1 MHSTFCPLCHLLQI
15 SYLDQTLITILIR
28 VVIINQFQTYLIWS
42 KSMKVMLLISW
53 GGKRRSIKTQFQ
65 GITMIKLVTGL
76 LIQTNWV
83 KIKLKVVIDVVIIIW
98 IDMITRVN
106 WMINLIILW
115 IRLTRNI
122 IVVDLTI
129 KIIIKITI

>member
-1 MHSTFCPLCHLLQI
+1 
-15 SYLDQTLITILIR
+15 
-28 VVIINQFQTYLIWS
+28 
-42 KSMKVMLLISW
+42 MKVMLLISW

-115 IRLTRNI
+115 IRLMMNI
-122 IVVDLTI
+122 IVIDLTI
-129 KIIIKITI
+129 KIIVKITI